1 MAESEEH
8 HIKPGRKWEI
18 ALFQPE
24 DAPGIARLFRKVYG
38 DGYPMKTFT
47 HPERLIAENAARRTI
62 SVVARTPEGK
72 VVGHAALYTSA
83 PFEGLFEL
91 GAEVV
96 DPDCRGGVLGFRLV
110 EHGLSVVARQFEIEA
125 VFGESVCNH
134 IITQK
139 FAARLKSEP
148 CALEVDLMPA
158 EAYTQEASAA
168 GRVATLL
175 TFSIFASKPQTI
187 PVPVV
192 YEELLQLAYRGLGHE
207 NRFVPATADLPAG
220 TKTRVAVEVF
230 DYAGV
235 ARFAVHEAGA
245 DFASVFDEQEQAARH
260 RRPVVHQ
267 VWLKLSWPW
276 VGRVVELL
284 RSRGYFVG
292 GVLPRWFDVDGL
304 LMQKVFGL
312 PHWDGIHL
320 FTDKAV
326 RILEMVKADWEEVQG
341 RS

>member
-8 HIKPGRKWEI
+8 LIKPGRKWEI

-24 DAPGIARLFRKVYG
+24 DAPGIACLFRKVYG
-38 DGYPMKTFT
+38 DGYPMKTFAD
-47 HPERLIAENAARRTI
+47 PERLIAENAARRTI

-72 VVGHAALYTSA
+72 IVGHAALYHSA

-96 DPDCRGGVLGFRLV
+96 DPHCRGGLLAFRLV
-110 EHGLSVVARQFEIEA
+110 EHGLTVVARQFEIAA

-139 FAARLKSEP
+139 FAVRLKFEP
-148 CALEVDLMPA
+148 CALEVDLMPT
-158 EAYTQEASAA
+158 EAYTQEASAS

-175 TFSIFASKPQTI
+175 TFNILADKPQAI
-187 PVPVV
+187 HVPGV
-192 YEELLQLAYRGLGHE
+192 YEELLRLVYCGLGQE
-207 NRFVPATADLPAG
+207 NRFVPAAGDLPAG
-220 TKTRVAVEVF
+220 TKTRVAVEIF

-245 DFASVFDEQEQAARH
+245 EFASVFDEQEQAARN
-260 RRPVVHQ
+260 RGTIVHQ

-276 VGRVVELL
+276 VGRVVALL
-284 RSRGYFVG
+284 RSRGYFIG

-320 FTDKAV
+320 FADKAV
-326 RILEMVKADWEEVQG
+326 RILDMVKADWEEAQG

>member
-1 MAESEEH
+1 MSEAEKNP
-8 HIKPGRKWEI
+8 IKPERKWEI

-24 DAPGIARLFRKVYG
+24 DAPGVARLFHKVYG

-47 HPERLIAENAARRTI
+47 DPERLIAENTARRTI
-62 SVVARTPEGK
+62 SVVARAPGGK
-72 VVGHAALYTSA
+72 IVGHAALYTGA

-110 EHGLSVVARQFEIEA
+110 EHGLNVVARQFEIDA

-158 EAYTQEASAA
+158 EAYTQEASAS

-175 TFSIFASKPQTI
+175 TFNLFASKPQTI
-187 PVPVV
+187 PVPGV
-192 YEELLQLAYRGLGHE
+192 YEELLQLVYRSLGHE
-207 NRFVPATADLPAG
+207 NRFVPATGDLPAG
-220 TKTRVAVEVF
+220 TKTRMAAQIF

-235 ARFAVHEAGA
+235 ARFAVHEAGVE
-245 DFASVFDEQEQAARH
+245 FASVFDEQEQAAR
-260 RRPVVHQ
+260 RKGTIVHQ
-267 VWLKLSWPW
+267 MWLRLSWPW
-276 VGRVVELL
+276 VLNWGMAARSLPL
-284 RSRGYFVG
+284 R
-292 GVLPRWFDVDGL
+292 RW
-304 LMQKVFGL
+304 
-312 PHWDGIHL
+312 
-320 FTDKAV
+320 
-326 RILEMVKADWEEVQG
+326 
-341 RS
+341 

>member
-1 MAESEEH
+1 MTESEELLS
-8 HIKPGRKWEI
+8 KPEQKWEI

-24 DAPGIARLFRKVYG
+24 DAPGVACLFRKVYG
-38 DGYPMKTFT
+38 DSYPMKTFT
-47 HPERLIAENAARRTI
+47 HPERLIADNAARRTI
-62 SVVARTPEGK
+62 SLVARTPGGK
-72 VVGHAALYTSA
+72 IVGHAALYPSA

-110 EHGLSVVARQFEIEA
+110 EHGLNVVARQFEIDA

-139 FAARLKSEP
+139 FATRLKSEP

-158 EAYTQEASAA
+158 EAYTQEASAS

-175 TFSIFASKPQTI
+175 TFSIFANKPQTI
-187 PVPVV
+187 HVPGV
-192 YEELLQLAYRGLGHE
+192 YEELLQLVYRSLGHE
-207 NRFVPATADLPAG
+207 NRFVPATGDLPAG
-220 TKTRVAVEVF
+220 TKTHVAVEVF

-235 ARFAVHEAGA
+235 ARFGVHEAGA
-245 DFASVFDEQEQAARH
+245 EFASVFDEQEQAARDQGTI
-260 RRPVVHQ
+260 VHQ

-304 LMQKVFGL
+304 LMQKVFGP

-320 FTDKAV
+320 FADKAV
-326 RILEMVKADWEEVQG
+326 RILELVKADWEEA
-341 RS
+341 RSRS

>member
-1 MAESEEH
+1 MTESEKNLS
-8 HIKPGRKWEI
+8 KPERKWEI
-18 ALFQPE
+18 ALFRPE
-24 DAPGIARLFRKVYG
+24 DAPEVVRLFHKVYG
-38 DGYPMKTFT
+38 DKYPMKTFT
-47 HPERLIAENAARRTI
+47 DPERLIAENAARRTI
-62 SVVARTPEGK
+62 SVVARSPEGK
-72 VVGHAALYTSA
+72 IVGHTALYASA
-83 PFEGLFEL
+83 PFEELFEL
-91 GAEVV
+91 GAELV

-110 EHGLSVVARQFEIEA
+110 EHGHNVVARQFGIEA
-125 VFGESVCNH
+125 IFGESVCNH
-134 IITQK
+134 VITQK

-158 EAYTQEASAA
+158 ETYSKEASAS

-175 TFSIFASKPQTI
+175 SFTIIASRPQTI
-187 PVPVV
+187 HVPGA
-192 YEELLQLAYRGLGHE
+192 YEELVQLVYSGIGQE
-207 NRFVPATADLPAG
+207 NRFVPATGDLPAG
-220 TKTRVAVEVF
+220 TNTRVAVEIF

-245 DFASVFDEQEQAARH
+245 EFASVFDEQEQAARD
-260 RRPVVHQ
+260 RGTIVHQ

-276 VGRVVELL
+276 VGRVAALL
-284 RSRGYFVG
+284 RARGYFIG

-320 FTDKAV
+320 FADKAV
-326 RILEMVKADWEEVQG
+326 RILEVVKADWEEVQD